1 MRILATLALIVS
13 LVSAFPVQAE
23 AKTKGALNQN
33 TRPLRIAKQVGQ
45 VKQKIKIQL
54 SESEKKNSESENVD
68 INVAR
73 LDGKMTWEDN
83 IVVSVYVPHIF
94 KKKADKSNRAS
105 DSEKANLPEGN
116 FVINASAYTAAADE
130 CGKSDGITAS
140 GVKVHRGTLACPP
153 GYKFGTKVE
162 IDGMGTFTCE
172 DHGGA
177 IKGNHFDIYMQTKK
191 EAFAFGRRNL
201 VARVV
206 K

>member
-1 MRILATLALIVS
+1 MRILATLALIAS
-13 LVSAFPVQAE
+13 LVSAFPVQAK

-33 TRPLRIAKQVGQ
+33 
-45 VKQKIKIQL
+45 VKQKVEVQLNKIR
-54 SESEKKNSESENVD
+54 KDNSKDKDVD
-68 INVAR
+68 ISVAR

-94 KKKADKSNRAS
+94 KKKAGKSNRVNESA
-105 DSEKANLPEGN
+105 KANLPEGN

-172 DHGGA
+172 DRGGA